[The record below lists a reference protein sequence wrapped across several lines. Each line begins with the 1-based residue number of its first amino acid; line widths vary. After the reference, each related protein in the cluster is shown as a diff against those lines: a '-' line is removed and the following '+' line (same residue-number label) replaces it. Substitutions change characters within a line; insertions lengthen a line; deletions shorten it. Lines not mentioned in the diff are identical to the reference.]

1 MQKQQ
6 EQQALAQAEPHF
18 VMVAETE
25 QGYMGIAQQLHRAGL
40 LPKSREGQMDIQTA
54 AICMMYG
61 REFGLSPLKSIY
73 GIAPINGRPAPFG
86 ATLRG
91 ICEDASLLGNLT
103 GCLQGVAEM
112 KHVALEEPEGEGV
125 DRELGE
131 ALRRAVRR
139 RLARLGWTYDADA
152 KRWTA
157 EGKGDVAPNYRCGYA
172 AYKRRG
178 RPVRVEL
185 FDSADGHLAGLL
197 SKSGPWTQYPQ
208 RMLEARAVMFALK
221 ALYADKL
228 TGLDVTFEEIDAIE
242 TTAIEV
248 KPPPAA
254 KALDELAAAPKP
266 ASAPAPVDAEF
277 TEREPAAPAVQ
288 AAAPAEPKP
297 ANGKGP
303 GSAALSAVVKRIKD
317 EGGNPNDFH
326 ATATTRALGEA
337 KPSARMSDEE
347 KGKVAAA
354 LETVW
359 AEHKSPPA
367 ASEPSA
373 EGSAS

>member
-1 MQKQQ
+1 MNQQKQQ

-40 LPKSREGQMDIQTA
+40 LPKGRDGQMDVQTA

-91 ICEDASLLGNLT
+91 ICEDATLLGNLT
-103 GCLQGVAEM
+103 GCMQGVAEM

-139 RLARLGWTYDADA
+139 RLARLGWTYDAEQ
-152 KRWTA
+152 KKWTQ
-157 EGKGDVAPNYRCGYA
+157 EGKGDAPGNYRCGFA
-172 AYKRRG
+172 VYKRKG

-197 SKSGPWTQYPQ
+197 TKSGPWSQYPQ

-228 TGLDVTFEEIDAIE
+228 TGLDVTYEEIDAID
-242 TTAIEV
+242 TTAVEV
-248 KPPPAA
+248 KPPATS

-266 ASAPAPVDAEF
+266 ASAPVADTPAPIDAEF
-277 TEREPAAPAVQ
+277 TLRPQ
-288 AAAPAEPKP
+288 ADAPAEPKAP
-297 ANGKGP
+297 KSTA
-303 GSAALSAVVKRIKD
+303 GSEALKAACAKIKA
-317 EGGNPNDFH
+317 EGGNPADLH
-326 ATATTRALGEA
+326 AAATTRALGEA

-347 KGKVAAA
+347 KGKVAVA
-354 LETVW
+354 LEAIWT
-359 AEHKSPPA
+359 ERKNPPA
-367 ASEPSA
+367 PKTDDA
-373 EGSAS
+373 GSAS